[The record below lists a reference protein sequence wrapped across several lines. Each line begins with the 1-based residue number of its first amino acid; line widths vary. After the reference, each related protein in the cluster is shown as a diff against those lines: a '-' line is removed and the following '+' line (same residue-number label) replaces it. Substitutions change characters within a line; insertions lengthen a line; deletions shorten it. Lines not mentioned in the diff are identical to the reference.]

1 MTPQPQPYNPASI
14 LQAVKNRQRITE
26 AAHKFRADVCT
37 LNYWEQ
43 VLREEPPDQRH
54 HFAPCHAAAV
64 RQAKASGN
72 AYSAAIEGKA
82 TNTEQLQVLSE
93 ISTIFL
99 KYPGY

>member
-1 MTPQPQPYNPASI
+1 MNQPQPYPAAI

-26 AAHKFRADVCT
+26 AAHKFRADVRY
-37 LNYWEQ
+37 LQYWEQ

-54 HFAPCHAAAV
+54 YFAPCHAAAV

-82 TNTEQLQVLSE
+82 TNAEQLQLLSE
-93 ISTIFL
+93 ISKISL